1 MDNRL
6 PAPNQNDFRDYNL
19 GFRVWSVLPA
29 AGATALAF
37 GAYKDNL
44 MARKK
49 KKTPSWID
57 VKRNIKGFNRDQLLT
72 IIGDLYRLSENNKE
86 FFHTRFSL
94 SEDPLESYK
103 RIIQDSVHPYLE
115 GNEVLDI
122 GSAEDAIKRYSK
134 AIDDVKGE
142 TELMVFFVE
151 CGNNFT
157 LSYGY
162 IDDDFHDSMLLMYEK
177 AIQNVTVLSPIEQK
191 VYKERLHDI
200 MDTASGI
207 GWGYHDGLCE
217 LYYESF
223 PDDH

>member
-1 MDNRL
+1 
-6 PAPNQNDFRDYNL
+6 
-19 GFRVWSVLPA
+19 
-29 AGATALAF
+29 
-37 GAYKDNL
+37 

-57 VKRNIKGFNRDQLLT
+57 VKRNLKGFNKDQLLEL
-72 IIGDLYRLSENNKE
+72 IGDLYRLSENNKE
-86 FFHTRFSL
+86 FFHARFSL

-103 RIIQDSVHPYLE
+103 RIIQDAIHPYLE
-115 GNEVLDI
+115 DNETLDI
-122 GSAEDAIKRYSK
+122 GRGEDAIERYSK

-157 LSYGY
+157 LSYGD
-162 IDDDFHDSMLLMYEK
+162 IDDEFYDSVLLMYEK
-177 AIQNVTVLSPIEQK
+177 AIQNVTELSPKEQK
-191 VYKERLHDI
+191 VFKERLYEI
-200 MDTASGI
+200 MDSASGI
-207 GWGYHDGLCE
+207 GWGYHDGLRE

>member
-1 MDNRL
+1 
-6 PAPNQNDFRDYNL
+6 
-19 GFRVWSVLPA
+19 
-29 AGATALAF
+29 
-37 GAYKDNL
+37 

-57 VKRNIKGFNRDQLLT
+57 VKRNIKSFNTTQLLEL
-72 IIGDLYRLSENNKE
+72 IGDLYRLSENNKE
-86 FFHTRFSL
+86 FFHARFSL

-103 RIIQDSVHPYLE
+103 RIIQDAIHPYLE
-115 GNEVLDI
+115 DNETLDI
-122 GSAEDAIKRYSK
+122 GRAEDAIVRYSK

-157 LSYGY
+157 LSYGD
-162 IDDDFHDSMLLMYEK
+162 IDDEFYDSVLRMYEK
-177 AIQNVTVLSPIEQK
+177 AILNTTELPTEEQK
-191 VYKERLHDI
+191 VFKERLHEI
-200 MDTASGI
+200 MDSASGI
-207 GWGYHDGLCE
+207 GWGYHDGLRE

>member
-1 MDNRL
+1 
-6 PAPNQNDFRDYNL
+6 
-19 GFRVWSVLPA
+19 
-29 AGATALAF
+29 
-37 GAYKDNL
+37 

-57 VKRNIKGFNRDQLLT
+57 VKRNIKSFNNAQLLEL
-72 IIGDLYRLSENNKE
+72 IGDLYRLSENNKE
-86 FFHTRFSL
+86 FFHARFSL

-103 RIIQDSVHPYLE
+103 RIIQNAIHPYLE
-115 GNEVLDI
+115 DNETLDI
-122 GSAEDAIKRYSK
+122 ERAEDAIERYSK

-157 LSYGY
+157 LSYGD
-162 IDDDFHDSMLLMYEK
+162 IDDEFYDSVLRMHER
-177 AIQNVTVLSPIEQK
+177 AIQNVTKLSTEEQK
-191 VYKERLHDI
+191 IFKELLHEI
-200 MDTASGI
+200 MDSASGI
-207 GWGYHDGLCE
+207 GWGYHDGLRE